1 MLHKWLSARDSAS
14 KLFVRGGKSYFRRG
28 VEGKFD
34 VFKGKFY
41 PAFFLQLLYKLG
53 ILFTVIFLIF
63 SRMEN

>member
-34 VFKGKFY
+34 GWMCLKGNFIQLSSSNCCINWV
-41 PAFFLQLLYKLG
+41 FFLQ
-53 ILFTVIFLIF
+53 
-63 SRMEN
+63 